1 MTARRHLIVFARQPR
16 LGRGKTRL
24 AAGIGRLEAW
34 RFSRLVLS
42 GLVRRLWRD
51 PRWRLTVAA
60 APDRAAT
67 ARGWP
72 RGAERRMPQGG
83 GDLGRRMARALAAPP
98 AGPVVLIGSDIP
110 EVQPRHIDA
119 AFRALGRHDVVFGPA
134 GDGGYWLVG
143 VKRLRALPRGLFAGV
158 RWSTSH
164 ALADS
169 VASLPRR
176 YGVGFADTLDDVDDD
191 AAWKRWRRGSR

>member
-1 MTARRHLIVFARQPR
+1 MRRRHLIVFARQPR

-34 RFSRLVLS
+34 RFSRLVLA
-42 GLVRRLWRD
+42 GLLRRLARD
-51 PRWRLTVAA
+51 PRWTLTVAA

-72 RGAERRMPQGG
+72 AGAERRVPQGG
-83 GDLGRRMARALAAPP
+83 GDLGRRMARALAAPRT
-98 AGPVVLIGSDIP
+98 GPVVLVGSDIP
-110 EVQPRHIDA
+110 DIRPQHIAA

-134 GDGGYWLVG
+134 ADGGYWLVG

-158 RWSTSH
+158 RWSTPH

-169 VASLPRR
+169 LAGLPSMHSA
-176 YGVGFADTLDDVDDD
+176 GFADALDDVDDA
-191 AAWKRWRRGSR
+191 AAWRRWCAGSR

>member
-1 MTARRHLIVFARQPR
+1 MRRRHLIVLARQPR

-34 RFSRLVLS
+34 RFSRLVLA
-42 GLVRRLWRD
+42 GLLRRLGRD
-51 PRWRLTVAA
+51 PRWTLIVAA

-67 ARGWP
+67 GRGWP
-72 RGAERRMPQGG
+72 PGAERRVPQGG

-110 EVQPRHIDA
+110 EVRPRHIAA

-134 GDGGYWLVG
+134 ADGGYWLVG
-143 VKRLRALPRGLFAGV
+143 VKRLRAMPRGLFAGV
-158 RWSTSH
+158 RWSTPH

-169 VASLPRR
+169 MAGLPRLHA
-176 YGVGFADTLDDVDDD
+176 VGLTDLLDDVDDA
-191 AAWKRWRRGSR
+191 AAWRRWRAGSR

>member
-1 MTARRHLIVFARQPR
+1 MRRRHLIVFARQSR

-34 RFSRLVLS
+34 RFSRLVLAA
-42 GLVRRLWRD
+42 LLRRLGGD
-51 PRWRLTVAA
+51 PRWTLTVAV
-60 APDRAAT
+60 APDRAA
-67 ARGWP
+67 AMRGWP
-72 RGAERRMPQGG
+72 PGAGRRVAQGG

-98 AGPVVLIGSDIP
+98 PGPAVLVGSDIP
-110 EVQPRHIDA
+110 DIRAPHIVA
-119 AFRALGRHDVVFGPA
+119 AFRALGRHDAVFGPA

-143 VKRLRALPRGLFAGV
+143 VRRLRALPRGMFAGV
-158 RWSTSH
+158 RWSSPH

-176 YGVGFADTLDDVDDD
+176 HAVGLVDTLDDVDD
-191 AAWKRWRRGSR
+191 AAGWRRWRAGSR

>member
-1 MTARRHLIVFARQPR
+1 MRRRHLIVFARQPR

-34 RFSRLVLS
+34 RFSRLVLAA
-42 GLVRRLWRD
+42 LLRRLGRD
-51 PRWRLTVAA
+51 PRWTLTVAA
-60 APDRAAT
+60 APDAAAV

-72 RGAERRMPQGG
+72 PGAERRVPQGG
-83 GDLGRRMARALAAPP
+83 GDLGQRMARALAATPP
-98 AGPVVLIGSDIP
+98 GPVVLVGSDIP
-110 EVQPRHIDA
+110 EVQPRHLAA
-119 AFRALGRHDVVFGPA
+119 AFRVLGRHDAVFGPA

-158 RWSTSH
+158 RWSSPQ

-169 VASLPRR
+169 VATLPRR
-176 YGVGFADTLDDVDDD
+176 HAVGLVDTLDDVDD
-191 AAWKRWRRGSR
+191 AAGWRRWRAGSR